1 MDKQKIDDQLT
12 ERFTNRA
19 FQTYDSRE
27 RAIDNRMV
35 SKSDKCNPGRDKPSQ
50 FQQLA
55 GYENL
60 NTNTFYLE
68 PEKKN
73 TYHNYPVLTD
83 DGEFCSMNHQI
94 FRNNT
99 RRNVGIA
106 QEETTDE
113 VAKKH
118 MEELVQDDKPI
129 FLQYNEC
136 RLLNGKKN

>member
-1 MDKQKIDDQLT
+1 MDKQEIDDQLT
-12 ERFTNRA
+12 QRFTNRA
-19 FQTYDSRE
+19 FQTYYSGE
-27 RAIDNRMV
+27 RATDNRMA
-35 SKSDKCNPGRDKPSQ
+35 SKIDRCNPGPDKPSQ

-60 NTNTFYLE
+60 NANTFYLE

-73 TYHNYPVLTD
+73 TYHNYPVLND

-106 QEETTDE
+106 QEESNSDKE
-113 VAKKH
+113 YIKSIVP
-118 MEELVQDDKPI
+118 DDKPVY
-129 FLQYNEC
+129 LKYNEC
-136 RLLNGKKN
+136 RLLKKD